1 MEKVR
6 IIIVDRQAIFREAL
20 AHALGAIDG
29 ISVVDHCPMAE
40 DVLNQT
46 AAKDFDVMLSDIM
59 LPGIDGITFTR
70 LLKGLKPAVKTIII
84 TAQQD
89 PEHIIDAFEAGAAGY
104 LGRDATLEEL
114 VLTITRVMKGE
125 TAVFPRLSETILGQ
139 YARVKKSRERRN
151 TLKEEHISILRY
163 AGKGLS
169 NKEIAEKLD
178 VTIDSV
184 KSRLKSIFSK
194 LSAKD
199 RTHAVSEAIR
209 LGLISMD

>member
-1 MEKVR
+1 
-6 IIIVDRQAIFREAL
+6 
-20 AHALGAIDG
+20 
-29 ISVVDHCPMAE
+29 
-40 DVLNQT
+40 
-46 AAKDFDVMLSDIM
+46 MLKKIR
-59 LPGIDGITFTR
+59 PG
-70 LLKGLKPAVKTIII
+70 VKTIIL
-84 TAQQD
+84 TSLQD

-114 VLTITRVMKGE
+114 VVAINRVMKGE
-125 TAVFPRLSETILGQ
+125 TAVAPKMSETILGQ
-139 YARVKKSRERRN
+139 YARVKKSREKRN

-163 AGKGLS
+163 AGRGLS
-169 NKEIAEKLD
+169 NKEIAEKLN